1 MYNQIDYILEIAFTL
16 RIYLFPRDDP
26 DVLKEHFDA
35 CVIYT
40 EGNRNR
46 AEEVIEFI
54 GRFQESFKAIC
65 YDDEEY
71 FGMFTPESQVSVIP
85 NHCVLLLIIIANNL
99 EEDKHAKYLR
109 VTISMALKNSALVRP
124 VVFLKDE
131 KKIIPK
137 SLANTRPIYWYDKDQ
152 EFFRKN
158 LFALLKQCKAL
169 RHKRNVQTKKDVDI

>member
-1 MYNQIDYILEIAFTL
+1 M
-16 RIYLFPRDDP
+16 
-26 DVLKEHFDA
+26 
-35 CVIYT
+35 IYT

-54 GRFQESFKAIC
+54 ERFQENFKAIS

-71 FGMFTPESQVSVIP
+71 FGMFTPESQASVIP
-85 NHCVLLLIIIANNL
+85 DHCVMLLIIITDNL

-131 KKIIPK
+131 KKFIPK
-137 SLANTRPIYWYDKDQ
+137 SLANARPINWYDKDQ

-158 LFALLKQCKAL
+158 LLALLKQCKAL
-169 RHKRNVQTKKDVDI
+169 RIKRNAKTKKDIHVDN